1 MASIKRRPNGRW
13 RVRFRDSSGS
23 EHAKDFKRKA
33 DAQRYLDA
41 VTTAVGT
48 GRYVDPALARMTVA
62 QWSER
67 WLEAYGGHRP
77 NTVRQARVHVRRIV
91 ARFGQRRLVDLRPSE
106 VKQWTSE
113 MAAEG
118 LKDSTVYSNYRRL
131 AQILG
136 DAANDGLIPRSPC
149 SRRTSPRQPLQ
160 RPFVPTT
167 EQVFALL
174 DAMPEHLKPAVLLG
188 AFAGLRISEAVALT
202 SEDVDFIRAVVTP
215 VRQHG
220 DQPLKS
226 AASALPVPIPR
237 DLALEL
243 SAALERSGGTH
254 LVTDTAGRPTTPWAV
269 RRAITAGKVVD
280 PTIPSE
286 LRFHDLRHYYA
297 SLLIGPGLDVK
308 VVQTRLRHASV
319 TTTLN
324 TYGHLWPDA
333 DRVRTSCRWDR
344 SLAARADNLRTFRAS

>member
-1 MASIKRRPNGRW
+1 MASITRRPNGRW
-13 RVRFRDSSGS
+13 RARFRDPSGR
-23 EHAKDFKRKA
+23 EHAKDFTRKVA
-33 DAQRYLDA
+33 AQRYLDD

-62 QWSER
+62 EWCER
-67 WLEAYGGHRP
+67 WLDAYSGHRP
-77 NTVRQARVHVRRIV
+77 NTVRQARVHIRRIV
-91 ARFGQRRLVDLRPSE
+91 DRFGSRRLNDLRPSD
-106 VKQWTSE
+106 VKAWTTD

-118 LKDSTVYSNYRRL
+118 LKPSTVYSNYRRL
-131 AQILG
+131 AQILS

-149 SRRTSPRQPLQ
+149 SRRTSPRQPGQ

-167 EQVFALL
+167 QQVFALL
-174 DAMPEHLKPAVLLG
+174 DAMPVHLQPAVLLG

-202 SEDVDFIRAVVTP
+202 AQDVDFIRGVVTP
-215 VRQHG
+215 SRQHA
-220 DQPLKS
+220 DRPLKS
-226 AASALPVPIPR
+226 AASAVPIPIPQ

-243 SAALERSGGTH
+243 AAALQRSGGEH
-254 LVTDTAGRPTTPWAV
+254 LVTDGVGKATTPWAV
-269 RRAITAGKVVD
+269 RRAVSAAKSTD

-286 LRFHDLRHYYA
+286 LRYHDLRHYFA
-297 SLLIGPGLDVK
+297 SLLIGHGLDIK

-333 DRVRTSCRWDR
+333 DESARAAVGQV
-344 SLAARADNLRTFRAS
+344 LATRADNLRTSRVS